1 MKTPT
6 LATLS
11 CLVSLA
17 VLPVAAGAWD
27 VRYDATSGLLP
38 TVASPS
44 WNVFYRT
51 DPTPAIVGNALRMQH
66 LAGGAYLHYGREQ
79 SIMAGVPITLETR
92 MHVTS
97 DSVGAP
103 HISIQTLGCLAYVQ
117 IYADH
122 LTMTQFE
129 TTPISYYSDFT
140 TSRTIRLAYAGVSR
154 AHVWVDAQPAFSWV
168 CGTGGQ
174 DGINFGSYTY
184 IGDAAFDS
192 YWQYVAY
199 SKEFLPVPEPSSL
212 LALAVSLAGI
222 GAAVVRR
229 RL

>member
-79 SIMAGVPITLETR
+79 AIVAGVPITLETR

-122 LTMTQFE
+122 LNTWELGRPITFASDL
-129 TTPISYYSDFT
+129 TTF
-140 TSRTIRLAYAGVSR
+140 RTIRLAYDGVSR
-154 AHVWVDAQPAFSWV
+154 AYVWVDDQPAFSWV

-212 LALAVSLAGI
+212 LVLAVSLAGI